1 MSRARDV
8 ASNNLAVDTSPTLQ
22 GDLTMGSNSIADGVL
37 GVKNTG
43 SAPSEL
49 RLYCQS
55 NNAHWVGLKSPDHS
69 AFSGNHTI
77 VMPPN
82 TGNSNQF
89 LKTDGNGVTTWSD
102 IPASGGAWTYIS
114 EVVSTSSTTV
124 DFSNVFD
131 STYDNYRIVANN
143 VGSNTTNV
151 HYLAKLEFSNS
162 IGSYT
167 AYDYYVYL
175 AANNPPNYGYT
186 SGGYITFNQNN
197 INSPGQRANFYV
209 DIFNPRSTNAKMLLA
224 KGLGYSGFSS
234 IPVNVIDSYLINYNT
249 AEQTGVQFYA
259 SSGTITGTFRLYGFA
274 TS

>member
-8 ASNNLAVDTSPTLQ
+8 ASNNLAVDTTPTLQ
-22 GDLTMGSNSIADGVL
+22 GDLTMGGNAIADGVL

-43 SAPSEL
+43 AQSEL
-49 RLYCQS
+49 RLYCEVG
-55 NNAHWVGLKSPDHS
+55 NAHYVSLKAPAHS
-69 AFSGNHTI
+69 AFSGNHSITL
-77 VMPPN
+77 PPN
-82 TGNSNQF
+82 DGNVDQF

-124 DFSNVFD
+124 DFSNVF
-131 STYDNYRIVANN
+131 TTNYDNYRIVANN
-143 VGSNTTNV
+143 VGSNTSNV

-175 AANNPPNYGYT
+175 ATNNPPNYGYT
-186 SGGYITFNQNN
+186 GGNYITFNQNN
-197 INSPGQRANFYV
+197 TGSAGQRANFYM

-224 KGLGYSGFSS
+224 KGLGYSGWST

-274 TS
+274 KS